1 MHLVGLATKLAVIVA
16 AGGGLYLASHYSNGR
31 SVSNWSTS
39 AVSSEPKEPLTTEPA
54 RASSSSQQR
63 LRAEPG
69 SCASQTWPNI
79 SPECMAGHAEPTKV
93 GERPALVPEQ
103 PSSTL
108 LRQTRLPEAVPDPEV
123 TGSLPASDLT
133 TVGEREQPVVAKAKT
148 RRERAVN
155 GTAKTPVA
163 ERLEVGRRNRSLPM
177 IAVVD
182 RAAPEPAERVREPIQ
197 FRLAEGNR

>member
-39 AVSSEPKEPLTTEPA
+39 AVSSESKEPLTTEPA

-79 SPECMAGHAEPTKV
+79 SPECMDGQAEPTKV

-108 LRQTRLPEAVPDPEV
+108 LRPTRLPEAVPDPEV

-133 TVGEREQPVVAKAKT
+133 TIGERERPVVAKAKT

-155 GTAKTPVA
+155 ATAKTPVA
-163 ERLEVGRRNRSLPM
+163 ERLEAGRRNRSSPM

-197 FRLAEGNR
+197 YRLAEGNR